1 MTHRRLPT
9 LAAAAV
15 LTLAVGL
22 TATAQYPAPGQV
34 PFQPGFPGGIPGGN
48 GNGNAGF
55 VDDIDTTFQIQQY
68 FGESGRRLSD
78 THFLK
83 YPAVQEELKLGDE
96 QKKKLE
102 GIDRRRMARAFTPG
116 RPKAATKG
124 EQQSLFAPPTAEE
137 VEAIG
142 ADQKRA
148 VDEDEAAVAKV
159 LTPKQRTRLA
169 QVGLQVEGVMAFARE
184 DVLEKLNIDE
194 GQSLAIRE
202 VVDQARGEMLIHP
215 VVRVDMAVQKDV
227 IAVNKAAGTANPG
240 SVTVP
245 GDRQLQVILAR
256 DKAAGAT
263 GDAAMKKVARI
274 LRKSQR
280 DAFNRLRGE
289 PFDVASLQT
298 GVKSKAPAAAAPAPA
313 EAVTSPAA
321 QPKPAE
327 PAKGTARKTLRERR
341 GGGPGGG

>member
-9 LAAAAV
+9 LAAASV

-48 GNGNAGF
+48 NNGNLGT
-55 VDDIDTTFQIQQY
+55 IDFTDSQVQALPLSV
-68 FGESGRRLSD
+68 EAGRRMSD
-78 THFLK
+78 THLLTN
-83 YPAVQEELKLGDE
+83 PAVQEDLKLTDE

-102 GIDRRRMARAFTPG
+102 GLDRRRRARD
-116 RPKAATKG
+116 ATKG
-124 EQQSLFAPPTAEE
+124 EPQALLAPPIPEEYAAIAAE
-137 VEAIG
+137 
-142 ADQKRA
+142 QKRA
-148 VDEDEAAVAKV
+148 IDEDQAAVARV

-169 QVGLQVEGVMAFARE
+169 QVGLQIQGVMAFARE

-194 GQSLAIRE
+194 GQSMAIRE
-202 VVDQARGEMLIHP
+202 VVDQARREMGGIQVFQAHQAL
-215 VVRVDMAVQKDV
+215 RDV
-227 IAVNKAAGTANPG
+227 IRSADNAPTATPGTVENPD
-240 SVTVP
+240 SP
-245 GDRQLQVILAR
+245 QPR
-256 DKAAGAT
+256 DAT
-263 GDAAMKKVARI
+263 GKAKKAGDTAGDPAMKKVARI

-289 PFDVASLQT
+289 PFDVASLQA

-313 EAVTSPAA
+313 EAVASPAA